1 MDINKVAQAAEL
13 TTFLFITFL
22 IMDTTFT
29 VIAIA
34 ALVLWA
40 VTFCILGYRNLKE
53 AQEIDARTKQLQA
66 HKDRESFVIGQYE
79 KLLEQRNSI
88 LASSNEDLKTR
99 VTRMNDEALSKKRG
113 RPAKK

>member
-1 MDINKVAQAAEL
+1 MNRDKFAQAAEL
-13 TTFLFITFL
+13 TTFLFITFI

-34 ALVLWA
+34 SLVLWA
-40 VTFCILGYRNLKE
+40 ATFCVLGYRNLKE

-66 HKDRESFVIGQYE
+66 HKDRESLVLGQYE
-79 KLLEQRNSI
+79 KLIEQRNNI

-99 VTRMNDEALSKKRG
+99 ITRMNDEALSKKRG